1 MHESRVRKV
10 VQSPLGLSLRISLR
24 IQITHRCS
32 LVMGNQVD
40 RSGYVSGVVAIDR
53 SCAALPSGYR
63 GWWQP
68 ALSGQAFLSACQR
81 PAL

>member
-1 MHESRVRKV
+1 M
-10 VQSPLGLSLRISLR
+10 QSPLGLSLRISLR
-24 IQITHRCS
+24 IQITHRS
-32 LVMGNQVD
+32 NLVMGNQVD
-40 RSGYVSGVVAIDR
+40 RAGYVSGVVAIDR

>member
-1 MHESRVRKV
+1 MHEQRVRQV

-40 RSGYVSGVVAIDR
+40 RAVSVR
-53 SCAALPSGYR
+53 LTWR
-63 GWWQP
+63 
-68 ALSGQAFLSACQR
+68 
-81 PAL
+81 